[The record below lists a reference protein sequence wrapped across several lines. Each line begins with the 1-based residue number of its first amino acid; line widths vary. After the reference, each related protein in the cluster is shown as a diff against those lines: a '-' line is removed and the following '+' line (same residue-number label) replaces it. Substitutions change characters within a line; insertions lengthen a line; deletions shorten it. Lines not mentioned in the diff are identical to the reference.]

1 MRWLKA
7 LFGHDEDNTDG
18 KVRHLTHPNQLRTGD
33 IIKFKFMD
41 ISECSGKQFQIH
53 QINTYL
59 YGNMCYP
66 EMILKDRDGVL
77 LYMAVEDEDGEEYLC
92 LSKKV
97 GKAHMLDVISAE
109 NLDDITSKGVGHS
122 IVIQNPSPEYK
133 EWLSNRYTEVDD
145 NIQGAFIK
153 GDGRELSNEAM
164 NQRETF
170 TSFLLESEDEEYAL
184 ELEVYSSGE
193 RELCATRYF
202 DIEEIDEMWPQQTGT
217 HGT

>member
-7 LFGHDEDNTDG
+7 LFGHDEHSG
-18 KVRHLTHPNQLRTGD
+18 QSAGVRHLTHPNQLRTGD

-41 ISECSGKQFQIH
+41 ISESSGKQFEIH

-77 LYMAVEDEDGEEYLC
+77 LYMSVEDEDGEEYLC
-92 LSKKV
+92 LSKKI
-97 GKAHMLDVISAE
+97 GKAHILDVISAE

-122 IVIQNPSPEYK
+122 ITIQNPSPEYK

-145 NIQGAFIK
+145 NVQGAFIK
-153 GDGRELSNEAM
+153 GDGRELSDQAM
-164 NQRETF
+164 KQRESF

-217 HGT
+217 H